1 MTANCQL
8 AQRTLLRA
16 FRAGKYVLIVA
27 EGELPTP
34 GFDVDIEQ
42 SPLRIFPPQFNL
54 LQCPRPGIW
63 PQVITPYC
71 YAESVP
77 FPADQEAVTVHHAEG
92 SDKVSIEDLSLI
104 HISEPTRPY

>member
-42 SPLRIFPPQFNL
+42 SPLRIFPPQFNSST
-54 LQCPRPGIW
+54 CCNAHGRGSGRRSSRPT
-63 PQVITPYC
+63 VMRNR
-71 YAESVP
+71 
-77 FPADQEAVTVHHAEG
+77 FPSRQIR
-92 SDKVSIEDLSLI
+92 K
-104 HISEPTRPY
+104 R